1 MGRSGERAS
10 RFGFVVK
17 LEGVGRTVVVVV
29 VVAGEGLGFSGRNV
43 GKGM

>member
-10 RFGFVVK
+10 RFGFVVE
-17 LEGVGRTVVVVV
+17 LEGAGRTVVVV